1 MEPGPRHEEPCCGRW
16 CQLCHRRLAKPDHD
30 DSLALDAGVRTSRR
44 RNAPRQRLM
53 RVALFTREYPPHIY
67 GGAGVHVEYL
77 SRELAKK
84 IDVDVHCWGDQHYD
98 QGMLHVRGAQPWS
111 EITDGAEGKFKAALE
126 TVSLNLTQIKALTGV
141 NVVHTHTWYAS
152 LAG

>member
-1 MEPGPRHEEPCCGRW
+1 
-16 CQLCHRRLAKPDHD
+16 
-30 DSLALDAGVRTSRR
+30 
-44 RNAPRQRLM
+44 M

-111 EITDGAEGKFKAALE
+111 EITDGAEGKFKAALLGRAE
-126 TVSLNLTQIKALTGV
+126 GLSEEEKNIFLNNWDALKEYFALKMSQGIQ
-141 NVVHTHTWYAS
+141 ARG
-152 LAG
+152 A